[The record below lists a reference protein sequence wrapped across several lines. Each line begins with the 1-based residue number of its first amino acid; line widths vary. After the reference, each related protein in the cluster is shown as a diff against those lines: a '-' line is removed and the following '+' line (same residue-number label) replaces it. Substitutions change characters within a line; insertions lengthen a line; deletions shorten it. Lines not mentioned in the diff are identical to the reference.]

1 MACLSMARREDGNE
15 RMVSYRS
22 ATSEKRGEQHAGQM
36 STSVNQKLLVIV
48 L

>member
-22 ATSEKRGEQHAGQM
+22 ATSEKREGEQHAGQM
-36 STSVNQKLLVIV
+36 STSVNQK
-48 L
+48 